1 MGRQEHCA
9 DAQFRTVWLTRLAGA
24 ASRVDEE
31 PVSHGGVLYAC
42 AVPWLTRLAAAVL
55 RGRLE
60 QEQDGLAR
68 DAVRNLERLGPT
80 FLKLGQVLSI
90 RCAPCQPRRL

>member
-1 MGRQEHCA
+1 M
-9 DAQFRTVWLTRLAGA
+9 
-24 ASRVDEE
+24 
-31 PVSHGGVLYAC
+31 
-42 AVPWLTRLAAAVL
+42 PWLTKLATAVL

-68 DAVRNLERLGPT
+68 EAVRNLERLGPT

-90 RCAPCQPRRL
+90 RCVECLPAQLSSLTVHTMVSACQQTASNLAALRKAC

>member
-1 MGRQEHCA
+1 MCQACRQ
-9 DAQFRTVWLTRLAGA
+9 
-24 ASRVDEE
+24 
-31 PVSHGGVLYAC
+31 PVSIATAVTPSSIIAHDQIDARRSSYPKRVHGRRC
-42 AVPWLTRLAAAVL
+42 AVPWLTRLATAVL

-90 RCAPCQPRRL
+90 R

>member
-1 MGRQEHCA
+1 MALFWFSSRKIAKMAFG
-9 DAQFRTVWLTRLAGA
+9 DA
-24 ASRVDEE
+24 
-31 PVSHGGVLYAC
+31 H
-42 AVPWLTRLAAAVL
+42 AVPWLTKLATAVL

-68 DAVRNLERLGPT
+68 EAVRNLERLGPT

-90 RCAPCQPRRL
+90 RYVVPLHAAVKTISAA